1 MRSTGNNRGVLIVLS
16 YLDVSALFFLSFTP
30 LWLSI
35 LFIDIISI
43 FFDPDPH
50 KMTEKITVFLIL
62 AGLVSSAIISYNALK
77 RRGLEN
83 TRPFTVVAQQE
94 EKTVTSEFLLSYIL
108 PLFAFDFTKWDQV
121 FLFLVFFVTLALLSL
136 RYHRLTASVVLE
148 LAGYR
153 FYRCELKTKQGYSEE
168 RIVVTK
174 TLMVYRSGEEI
185 NLRELN
191 NDCMLDETR
200 ES

>member
-1 MRSTGNNRGVLIVLS
+1 MLS
-16 YLDVSALFFLSFTP
+16 YLGVYALFFLSFTP
-30 LWLSI
+30 LWISVF
-35 LFIDIISI
+35 FIDIRSI

-50 KMTEKITVFLIL
+50 KMTELITVFLML
-62 AGLVSSAIISYNALK
+62 AGIVFSAFISYKALK

-83 TRPFTVVAQQE
+83 TRPFTVVAQKE

-108 PLFAFDFTKWDQV
+108 PLFAFDFTKCDQV
-121 FLFLVFFVTLALLSL
+121 LLFLVFFITLALLCL
-136 RYHRLTASVVLE
+136 RYHRFTASVVLE

-153 FYRCELKTKQGYSEE
+153 FYRCELKTMQGYSEE

-174 TLMVYRSGEEI
+174 TLMAYRAGAKI